1 MSEKVI
7 VKKETLLEQ
16 CTRIFVAAGMRED
29 EAAIVADNLVAADQT
44 GMDSHGVMRVP
55 AYTKRLRDGGTLP
68 HSEIEVVRESPT
80 TAVIDGHNGLGQVLS
95 KFAMEKCIEK
105 AKACGVAF
113 VAVRGSNHFGMAAY
127 FTRMA
132 LPHDMIGMCCTSPAA
147 HLLAP
152 TGGIEPILDNNPFS
166 FAIPAGKEYPV
177 VLDMAT
183 SVVSRGKLAAA
194 AKRGDKIPLTWA
206 MTIDGHP
213 TDDPQLGFDGI
224 LLPVGG
230 YKGYGL
236 TVISGVMA
244 AMLSNAALLS
254 RDVCDFYV
262 DTDRAQNI
270 GHLFGCIDI
279 RAFCDVE
286 DFKRRMDE
294 MIEEIHSCK
303 KAPGVEQILLPGER
317 SGRAA
322 DRNAVEGIPLNRT
335 VFDDLNDVA
344 VRYGLQPIQLE
355 AGT

>member
-7 VKKETLLEQ
+7 VKREALLEQ
-16 CTRIFVAAGMRED
+16 CTKIFVAAGMRED

-55 AYTKRLRDGGTLP
+55 AYTKRLRDGGTLA
-68 HSEIEVVRESPT
+68 HSEIEVVRETPT
-80 TAVIDGHNGLGQVLS
+80 TAVIDGHNGMGQVIS
-95 KFAMEKCIEK
+95 KYAMEMCIEK
-105 AKACGVAF
+105 AKKCGVAF

-132 LPHDMIGMCCTSPAA
+132 LPHNMIGMCSTSPAA

-152 TGGIEPILDNNPFS
+152 TGGVEPILDNNPFS

-194 AKRGDKIPLTWA
+194 AKRGDKIPTTWA

-213 TDDPQLGFDGI
+213 TDDPKLGFDGI

-262 DTDRAQNI
+262 DTDRPQNI
-270 GHLFGCIDI
+270 GHLFGCLDI
-279 RAFCDVE
+279 QAFCDVD

-294 MIEEIHSCK
+294 MIEEIHNCK
-303 KAPGVEQILLPGER
+303 KAPGVDQILLPGER
-317 SGRAA
+317 SGRAS
-322 DRNAVEGIPLNRT
+322 DRNAVEGIPLT
-335 VFDDLNDVA
+335 KSVYDDLNDVA
-344 VRYGLQPIQLE
+344 KLYGLEPLSV
-355 AGT
+355 

>member
-7 VKKETLLEQ
+7 VRKDVLLEQ
-16 CTRIFVAAGMRED
+16 CTKIFVAAGMLAE
-29 EAAIVADNLVAADQT
+29 EAAVVADNLVAADQT

-55 AYTKRLRDGGTLP
+55 AYTKRLQDGGTLP
-68 HSEIEVVRESPT
+68 HSEIEIVRETPT
-80 TAVIDGHNGLGQVLS
+80 TAVIDGHNGMGQVVS

-105 AKACGVAF
+105 AKNCGVAF

-132 LPHDMIGMCCTSPAA
+132 LKHNMIGMCSTSPAA

-152 TGGIEPILDNNPFS
+152 TGGVEPILDNNPFS

-194 AKRGDKIPLTWA
+194 AKRGDKIPTTWA
-206 MTIDGHP
+206 MTIDGKP
-213 TDDPQLGFDGI
+213 TDDPKLGFDGI

-244 AMLSNAALLS
+244 AMLSNAALMS
-254 RDVCDFYV
+254 KDVCDFYV
-262 DTDRAQNI
+262 DTDQAQNI

-279 RAFCDVE
+279 QAFCDVD

-294 MIEEIHSCK
+294 MIDEIHNCR
-303 KAPGVEQILLPGER
+303 KAPGVENILLPGER
-317 SGRAA
+317 SGRTA
-322 DRNAVEGIPLNRT
+322 DQNETDGIPLNES
-335 VFDDLNDVA
+335 VFRDLNEVA
-344 VRYGLQPIQLE
+344 VRYGIPPIQQ
-355 AGT
+355 